1 MLIDISGTT
10 LSAEDAEYFIEIRN
24 QCLQLHPRLM
34 NLTPGSDAEP
44 GIAVVSFPPDVEQEV
59 ENIYKEMYEDKI
71 SIEQMVALLQRSK
84 ASSNPRDLEVFACTL
99 HTLFDEYRFFA
110 RYYPARELQMT
121 GYLFG
126 SLVQYQL
133 VDYIPLGIAI
143 RYVLDAVRA
152 PPDSNMFTFG
162 VNALSQFR
170 SRLWEWKP
178 LCHALLAIGHLAEVR
193 PDLAEAARRGLTADG
208 PEADSAAG
216 GAGGDG
222 LSGVGDQQ
230 AIAAFTSLR
239 PDVLSEAEAAVT
251 EPAEDVSDKILFIVN
266 NLAPSNFDAKLEEMR
281 GRFKAEHARWF
292 ARYLVVERVSLE
304 ANNQGLYMRLLDGLV
319 EEKDEGGSSTGTGGE
334 LDSAPLGR
342 YVLHE
347 TYVRA
352 AQLLNAEKTMLSAS
366 ERRVLKNLASWLG
379 QLTLARNR
387 PILHRNLS
395 FKDLLLEGF
404 DTDRL
409 IVAIPFVCA
418 LLEQCARSRVFRPP
432 NPWLMAVVGLLAEFY
447 HFAELKLNLK
457 FEIEVLCKTLSVDL
471 DKVEATGV
479 LRARAAGIGMGMEE
493 EEGGLPDF
501 VQDGGDPFGFDG
513 QGGGQG
519 QGQGQGQ
526 GGGAQGGEVVQ
537 SLTGGGAGMTAQIE
551 AIVANLGAMVVV
563 SPAVGYANHLGFKR
577 AVQVAIEGAV
587 REVRATHSFFGGPVN
602 FTLGADHFACGGSFG
617 DDRVYFNQGAG
628 GEGLRVR
635 GGRDE
640 SAQGG
645 TADGAEPRREFGTC
659 DVQGAVEE

>member
-1 MLIDISGTT
+1 
-10 LSAEDAEYFIEIRN
+10 
-24 QCLQLHPRLM
+24 M

-44 GIAVVSFPPDVEQEV
+44 GVAVVSFPTDVEQEV

-71 SIEQMVALLQRSK
+71 SIDQMVSLLQRSK

-126 SLVQYQL
+126 SLIQFQL

-162 VNALSQFR
+162 INALNQFKG
-170 SRLWEWKP
+170 RLWEWKP
-178 LCHALLAIGHLAEVR
+178 LCHALLAIGHLAEAR
-193 PDLAEAARRGLTADG
+193 PDLSEAARRGLAAEGPEPETAGEGQDADG
-208 PEADSAAG
+208 ED
-216 GAGGDG
+216 
-222 LSGVGDQQ
+222 Q
-230 AIAAFTSLR
+230 AIVAFTALR
-239 PDVLSEAEAAVT
+239 PDVLAEAEQPISEPEEEVT
-251 EPAEDVSDKILFIVN
+251 DKILFIVN

-281 GRFKAEHARWF
+281 GRFKVEHARWF
-292 ARYLVVERVSLE
+292 ARYLVVDRVSLE

-319 EEKDEGGSSTGTGGE
+319 HEPDAEETGGE
-334 LDSAPLGR
+334 LERATLGR

-347 TYVRA
+347 TYTCA
-352 AQLLNAEKTMLSAS
+352 AQLLNAEKTMASSS

-418 LLEQCARSRVFRPP
+418 LLEQCARSRVFVPP

-457 FEIEVLCKTLSVDL
+457 FEIEVLCKTLEVDL
-471 DKVEATGV
+471 DKVEATNV
-479 LRARAAGIGMGMEE
+479 LRSRAAGMVD
-493 EEGGLPDF
+493 EGGLPDF

-513 QGGGQG
+513 QGQPQTQSQSQG
-519 QGQGQGQ
+519 S
-526 GGGAQGGEVVQ
+526 GGAGEVVQ
-537 SLTGGGAGMTAQIE
+537 SLTGGGGGMTAQIE

-563 SPAVGYANHLGFKR
+563 SPAVGYANHAGFKR
-577 AVQVAIEGAV
+577 AVQLAIEGAV
-587 REVRATHSFFGGPVN
+587 REVSLSCLGEFLFGID
-602 FTLGADHFACGGSFG
+602 A
-617 DDRVYFNQGAG
+617 
-628 GEGLRVR
+628 EG
-635 GGRDE
+635 
-640 SAQGG
+640 
-645 TADGAEPRREFGTC
+645 
-659 DVQGAVEE
+659 